1 MVGGQF
7 SNFGAMGDYLN
18 GRGCSQRTLS
28 IRGTPLSALVSANF
42 ALAGEGAR
50 PTPSLHGCSFAGWL
64 STCQAQEMQRRAFS
78 HHPSGKAYCARFGL
92 FPCCTGAIGVT
103 AGSSPACGG
112 FGMTVLFIF
121 IFLFLFSGASIS

>member
-18 GRGCSQRTLS
+18 GRHSLQRTLS
-28 IRGTPLSALVSANF
+28 IRGTPLSAQGSANF

-50 PTPSLHGCSFAGWL
+50 PTHVFFRGLVIHMS
-64 STCQAQEMQRRAFS
+64 STGNAEEGLQASVVSRSAVSKNFLC
-78 HHPSGKAYCARFGL
+78 PLCL

-103 AGSSPACGG
+103 AGSSPACGE

-121 IFLFLFSGASIS
+121 IFLFL